1 MTSSQRSEQNRA
13 AVPEALRRCQRGF
26 IHALPDASRQ
36 ELRTAVGDLLT
47 DALENIEQDIAL
59 GSRVF
64 ARRPGTLPDTRDI
77 EDEWQAFWAGLGNQ
91 ATLHCSVPAW
101 LDAAV
106 ALECDL
112 PLLPVMLQLTT
123 FRTGDREQWLANA
136 LALHGLL
143 QGAIEGLDH
152 DRAIPPV
159 TIPAWAERVDA
170 FQTYALERPLP
181 LRSIDLVGEAADL
194 AKLAAAAIAAAPA
207 RKHAAKVRADA
218 RVKAKEGR
226 DALIEANLPQQAW
239 SHTSRN
245 PLTALGSL
253 TVGALSRMEKKQH
266 ARRLRLYA
274 ARATQGSTAL
284 VAVTDALSTEVAGL
298 EAVR

>member
-1 MTSSQRSEQNRA
+1 MTTSQCNEQNRA

-26 IHALPDASRQ
+26 IHALPDASRH

-64 ARRPGTLPDTRDI
+64 ARRPGTLPDNHGF
-77 EDEWQAFWAGLGNQ
+77 EDEWQAFWNGVGNQ
-91 ATLHCSVPAW
+91 A
-101 LDAAV
+101 
-106 ALECDL
+106 
-112 PLLPVMLQLTT
+112 T

-170 FQTYALERPLP
+170 FQTYALEEPLP
-181 LRSIDLVGEAADL
+181 LRTIDLVGEAADL
-194 AKLAAAAIAAAPA
+194 ARLAAAAIAAAPA

-226 DALIEANLPQQAW
+226 DALVEANLPRQAW
-239 SHTSRN
+239 SRTSKN
-245 PLTALGSL
+245 PLTALRSL
-253 TVGALSRMEKKQH
+253 TVGALERMAKKQH